1 MSTVPSLEIGD
12 HNPRLSRECYGT
24 FGHLQHE
31 ITGWWLTY
39 PSEKWS
45 EKSVG
50 IITVLLFPTEWKNQT
65 CSKPPTSIYMYV
77 CAMND
82 IKIGCA
88 RNTKTLV
95 TLDGQ

>member
-1 MSTVPSLEIGD
+1 VVDLQSLKNDGV
-12 HNPRLSRECYGT
+12 RQLGL
-24 FGHLQHE
+24 F
-31 ITGWWLTY
+31 
-39 PSEKWS
+39 
-45 EKSVG
+45 
-50 IITVLLFPTEWKNQT
+50 FPTEWKNQT

-77 CAMND
+77 WAMND